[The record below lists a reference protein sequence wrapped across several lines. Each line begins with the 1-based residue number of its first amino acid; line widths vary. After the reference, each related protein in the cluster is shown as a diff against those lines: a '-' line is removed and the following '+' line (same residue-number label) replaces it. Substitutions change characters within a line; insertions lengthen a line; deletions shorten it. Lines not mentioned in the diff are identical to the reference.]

1 MDDPWQFT
9 LGMPQNV
16 CFIAW
21 TLHPSNGMAGHA
33 WAAAC
38 ANRALGRLPWG
49 RVYILVYG
57 SFAMVSH
64 FVVAKNEWEKTLR
77 LTVNQWSRSQTK
89 VGFRHCRAQP
99 HPGQWFQSASYIY
112 IFPCIYIYI
121 FDIYIYLHCCT
132 LVTSVCFCILNMH
145 ISVLLH
151 FNDVHIK
158 ITICLATAPCISIH
172 GCIHMCI

>member
-112 IFPCIYIYI
+112 IFHVYIYI

-172 GCIHMCI
+172 GCIHMRI

>member
-64 FVVAKNEWEKTLR
+64 FVVAKNEWEKTLH
-77 LTVNQWSRSQTK
+77 LTGNQWSRSQTK
-89 VGFRHCRAQP
+89 VGFRRCRAQP
-99 HPGQWFQSASYIY
+99 HPGQWFQCASYIY
-112 IFPCIYIYI
+112 IFPCIYI

-172 GCIHMCI
+172 GCIHMRI

>member
-112 IFPCIYIYI
+112 IFHIYIYI

-172 GCIHMCI
+172 GCIHMRI

>member
-21 TLHPSNGMAGHA
+21 TLHPSNGMAGEG
-33 WAAAC
+33 AAAC

-57 SFAMVSH
+57 SYAMVSH
-64 FVVAKNEWEKTLR
+64 FVVTKNEWEKTLR
-77 LTVNQWSRSQTK
+77 LAGNQWSRSQTK
-89 VGFRHCRAQP
+89 VGFRRCRAQP
-99 HPGQWFQSASYIY
+99 HPGQWFQCASYIY
-112 IFPCIYIYI
+112 RFFHVYIYI
-121 FDIYIYLHCCT
+121 FDIYICLHCCT
-132 LVTSVCFCILNMH
+132 LVTSVRFCILNMH

-172 GCIHMCI
+172 GCIHMRI